1 MLLRKT
7 SKFPQSIVIELAL
20 TGRNYVFDYIF
31 PRTFQSFM
39 CSAQVLQKQ
48 STVVKQI
55 VQKRGPKTQK
65 MQKDSLNNET
75 VLKRIA
81 MSLVKP
87 RVLSSD
93 LCSFLV
99 MKEGTVLLK
108 RLNSVLSRIV

>member
-1 MLLRKT
+1 
-7 SKFPQSIVIELAL
+7 
-20 TGRNYVFDYIF
+20 
-31 PRTFQSFM
+31 M

-81 MSLVKP
+81 MKP

-108 RLNSVLSRIV
+108 RLNNVLNRIV